1 MKDKK
6 SKISK
11 HKKYSFFNIGTIM
24 FGVLF
29 VYMVICLVL
38 YLQTEHVTAYE
49 VTAGPLTGN
58 YRYTALTLKS
68 EVLVK
73 ASQSGTVSYYAREGQ
88 KVGMGNGVC
97 SVDVSGKQRDIVKN
111 MEAGLTG
118 DNPEMILKLRSQMST
133 FAMNYDSVSY
143 QAVYNFRSDVESS
156 ILELANVSSLS
167 DPEAWGIENL
177 YTAPQEGIVDY
188 SMDGYEN
195 MQAESVKQADFDQMA
210 YQKTNFRVNGTVSNG
225 DCLYKL
231 LTDEKWSLLFPVNK
245 EMESELDGRKSI
257 RFRFLK
263 DGTIFS
269 GDFSIL
275 HNNDGSFGKID
286 METSLI
292 RYSGERFLEIE
303 LLLDRTTGLKIPN
316 SAIANKTFY
325 KIPKEFATYDGE
337 KPKEISIVKQIEKKD
352 GSKAPKYVTAT
363 VYKDEKAYFLI
374 DSTQVSDGDVI
385 LADEK
390 PIYTISDSETL
401 EGVYNINKGYAVFRE
416 ITILDKNEE
425 YCIIEE
431 GATFGLSEYDHI
443 ALDASTV
450 NDQDIIAR

>member
-1 MKDKK
+1 MDDKK
-6 SKISK
+6 SKIPK
-11 HKKYSFFNIGTIM
+11 YKKYSFFNIGTIM

-38 YLQTEHVTAYE
+38 YLQTRDVTAYE

-68 EVLVK
+68 EMLVK
-73 ASQSGTVSYYAREGQ
+73 ASQSGSVSYYAREGQ

-97 SVDVSGKQRDIVKN
+97 AVDVSGKQKDIVKN
-111 MEAGLTG
+111 AEAGMTG
-118 DNPEMILKLRSQMST
+118 DNPEMISKLRSQMST
-133 FAMNYDSVSY
+133 FVMNYNSVSY

-156 ILELANVSSLS
+156 LLELANVSGLS
-167 DPEAWGIENL
+167 EPETWGIENL
-177 YTAPQEGIVDY
+177 YTAPQEGIVVY

-195 MQAESVKQADFDQMA
+195 MQAENVKHADFDQMD

-225 DCLYKL
+225 DNLYKL

-245 EMESELDGRKSI
+245 EMEQELDGRSSI

-292 RYSGERFLEIE
+292 RYSGDRFLEIE

-325 KIPKEFATYDGE
+325 KIPKEFAIYDGE
-337 KPKEISIVKQIEKKD
+337 NPKEISIVKQIEKKD
-352 GSKAPKYVTAT
+352 GSKEPKHVTAT
-363 VYKDEKAYFLI
+363 VYKDEKSYFLI
-374 DSTQVSDGDVI
+374 DSAQVSEGDVI
-385 LADEK
+385 LVNEK
-390 PIYTISDSETL
+390 PIYTVSDSETL

-425 YCIIEE
+425 YCIIEA